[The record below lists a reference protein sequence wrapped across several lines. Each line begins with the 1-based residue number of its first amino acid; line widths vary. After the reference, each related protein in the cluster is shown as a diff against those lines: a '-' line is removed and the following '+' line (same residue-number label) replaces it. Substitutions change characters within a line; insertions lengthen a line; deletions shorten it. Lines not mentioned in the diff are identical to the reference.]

1 MRAEQLIVRDYERRH
16 REYIKL
22 RQSIIEGGGSGWQT
36 ESYRGNQRA
45 ASRTTENRELR
56 LERLENL
63 RWAKEMHAVEHARD
77 RIGAGMPEEM
87 RKQLRDAIMLN
98 CSNGRRY
105 PFERLYTV
113 GISRRTFYRIRRGF
127 LDDVAAELSRTQP
140 K

>member
-45 ASRTTENRELR
+45 ASRTTEDRELR

-87 RKQLRDAIMLN
+87 RKQLRDAVMQN

-140 K
+140 E